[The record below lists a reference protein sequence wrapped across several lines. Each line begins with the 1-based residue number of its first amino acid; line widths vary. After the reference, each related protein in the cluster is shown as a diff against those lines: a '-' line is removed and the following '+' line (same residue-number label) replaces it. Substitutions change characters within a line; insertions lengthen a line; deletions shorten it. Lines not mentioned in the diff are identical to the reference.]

1 MNTPKFEFDDN
12 GYYPTMLER
21 YLRLAEEIL
30 RNNQLQGRINV
41 ENLGNSDFSANAN
54 VTAVQEDSEPDT
66 VVFNQIINGTSEQF
80 SDSAVGNLP
89 ELIDQVVMEQ
99 QASHQ
104 IGSIVSDLETLQIP
118 AELENIVNR
127 LTEVFSVNMTE
138 EYLPINSTMDQSV
151 TVETA
156 RRFEE
161 ITAYLEDMKGSPD
174 WPVNY
179 HHGREEIKT
188 GDSESSE
195 VTNILRELLPRLDDM
210 VRAVEQNSE
219 ILSTRLENGLELND

>member
-41 ENLGNSDFSANAN
+41 ESLENSDFSANAN
-54 VTAVQEDSEPDT
+54 VTAVQEASEPDT

-104 IGSIVSDLETLQIP
+104 IGSIVSDLENQQIP

-138 EYLPINSTMDQSV
+138 EYLPVNSTMDQSV

-161 ITAYLEDMKGSPD
+161 ITAHLEDMKGDPD

-179 HHGREEIKT
+179 HHSREEIKT
-188 GDSESSE
+188 GDSEGSE